1 MNYYSTGEVAQ
12 KLEISVRTIR
22 YYDQIDLLK
31 PSLKKDN
38 GKRFYNDHDILTL
51 EKITILKTLNL
62 SLEDIKKVMTEV
74 TIEQILTAN
83 RRLLKEKMTD
93 LEKSVLHTNTLLN
106 ILKIEEELDWEQLIP
121 LVRKDKEEKQNS
133 WDTYFTEEEQE
144 MVKAKLPKM
153 ERDDKQIKKWIN
165 LIKRIEICLEREIDS
180 SSEEAQILAED
191 TIILTDEIFGG
202 NRELEEKFWNVRK
215 SPKGS
220 EALNLYPIRDEVM
233 QFLEESIQYFENNS
247 PETKRP

>member
-1 MNYYSTGEVAQ
+1 
-12 KLEISVRTIR
+12 
-22 YYDQIDLLK
+22 
-31 PSLKKDN
+31 
-38 GKRFYNDHDILTL
+38 
-51 EKITILKTLNL
+51 
-62 SLEDIKKVMTEV
+62 MTEV

-83 RRLLKEKMTD
+83 RRLLKSKMTD

-106 ILKIEEELDWEQLIP
+106 ILKIEDELDWEQLIP
-121 LVRKDKEEKQNS
+121 LVRKGKEEKQNS

-165 LIKRIEICLEREIDS
+165 LIKRIEICLEKEINS

-191 TIILTDEIFGG
+191 TIILTNEIFGG
-202 NRELEEKFWNVRK
+202 NRELKEKFWNVRK
-215 SPKGS
+215 SPKES

-247 PETKRP
+247 TETKRP